1 VTGPPGNRRWQLVVP
16 QQGRGERVDRFLAA
30 AIPGASRKAI
40 KRALDSGRLFL
51 DGRVERRAGRLLA
64 GGESILL
71 TLDAPVA
78 PPPVVLPE
86 VLFRDGEL
94 LAVNK
99 PPGLPVHATV
109 AGGANALDL
118 VKTLLDPDEAQPI
131 LLHRLDAD
139 TSGVLL
145 FALSGSANRAL
156 AGDFA
161 ARRIAKSYLAL
172 VGGAPPGHFAV
183 SNHLRPGVRGRTVA
197 VASGGQPAE
206 TEFRTLASGPGF
218 ALVEARPRSGRTHQ
232 IRVHLADL
240 GFPLLGDTLYGGSPA
255 LDLGADGLLTAP
267 RHLLHAQRLEFTHPG
282 ENRPLQISA
291 PLPQD
296 FKPFLENLQKYSN

>member
-1 VTGPPGNRRWQLVVP
+1 MTPPPGNRRWTLVVP
-16 QQGRGERVDRFLAA
+16 QQGRGERLDHFLAA
-30 AIPGASRKAI
+30 AIPTSSRKAI
-40 KRALDSGRLFL
+40 KRALDGGRLFL
-51 DGRVERRAGRLLA
+51 DGRVERRAGLLLA

-78 PPPVVLPE
+78 LPPALMPE
-86 VLFRDGEL
+86 ILFRDADL

-109 AGGANALDL
+109 AGGPNALDL
-118 VKTLLDPDEAQPI
+118 VKALLATDAAPPI

-161 ARRIAKSYLAL
+161 ARRVAKSYLA
-172 VGGAPPGHFAV
+172 VVAGEPPGDFAV
-183 SNHLRPGVRGRTVA
+183 TNHLRPGVRGRTVA
-197 VASGGQPAE
+197 VTSGGQSAH
-206 TEFRTLASGPGF
+206 TEFKTLGQGPGF
-218 ALVEARPRSGRTHQ
+218 ALVEAQPRSGRTHQ

-240 GFPLLGDTLYGGSPA
+240 DFPLLGDTLYGGRQVI
-255 LDLGADGLLTAP
+255 DLGADGLLTAP
-267 RHLLHAQRLEFTHPG
+267 RHLLHAHSLEFVHPA
-282 ENRPLQISA
+282 ENLPLQIVA
-291 PLPQD
+291 PVPED
-296 FKPFLENLQKYSN
+296 FKSFLEILQKNPE

>member
-1 VTGPPGNRRWQLVVP
+1 MTSPPGGRRWQLVVP
-16 QQGRGERVDRFLAA
+16 QQGRGERLDHFLAA
-30 AIPGASRKAI
+30 AIPASSRKAI

-78 PPPVVLPE
+78 PSPVVVPE
-86 VLFRDGEL
+86 ILFRDGDL

-109 AGGANALDL
+109 AAGPNALDL
-118 VKTLLDPDEAQPI
+118 VKALLAPDAAPPI

-161 ARRIAKSYLAL
+161 ARRVAKSYLAV
-172 VGGAPPGHFAV
+172 VGGAPPGQFSV
-183 SNHLRPGVRGRTVA
+183 TNHLRPGVRGRTVA
-197 VASGGQPAE
+197 VPSGGQSAH
-206 TEFRTLASGPGF
+206 TEFKTLGQGPGF
-218 ALVEARPRSGRTHQ
+218 ALVEARPRTGRTHQ

-240 GFPLLGDTLYGGSPA
+240 GFPLFGDTLYGGRRA
-255 LDLGADGLLTAP
+255 LDLGADRLLTAP
-267 RHLLHAQRLEFTHPG
+267 RHLLHAERLEFTHPT
-282 ENRPLQISA
+282 ERRSLQISA
-291 PLPQD
+291 PLPED
-296 FKPFLENLQKYSN
+296 FRPFLENLQKISK